1 MNPSEIILLLLA
13 VAAIGVDILVRLV
26 IAPHRRDQLLTEMLD
41 NLIEPDLVSAPAVL
55 GPEVTHSL
63 DQLGGNLL
71 RYFEQAAVSRN
82 ILETLAV
89 CENGLSE
96 KAVLAAVNHQLEE
109 RRKRALPESVVRKV
123 VMILMGAEFV
133 VLKEGSLRITE
144 AGRMLHTA
152 LRARRNEIRP

>member
-1 MNPSEIILLLLA
+1 MNLSEIILLLLA

-26 IAPHRRDQLLTEMLD
+26 IAPHRRDQMLTEMLD
-41 NLIEPDLVSAPAVL
+41 NLIEPDLASAPAVL
-55 GPEVTHSL
+55 RPELTHSL

-109 RRKRALPESVVRKV
+109 RRKRALPETVVRKV
-123 VMILMGAEFV
+123 MMILMGADFV

-152 LRARRNEIRP
+152 LRARRNEIRS